1 MIITNNINS
10 IDKSRFSYALG
21 IYNSEN
27 NGNTPSHGKIIGT
40 LGEKSL
46 HAVLKRYYEPDGSR
60 HEIPVGN
67 YVADIVNQD
76 GIFEIQTRGLSNLRP
91 KLNELL
97 EFCRVTVVHP
107 VIVSRR
113 IISMNSETGEII
125 SVRKSPKH
133 GSVYS
138 ALRELYTLREFVTD
152 GRLTIRLPFLTAD
165 EYRAFGIKTNRRKK
179 QRTKNGEY
187 VSDTVPTDI
196 IDEIILAQPSD
207 YAVLIPAG
215 LPENFGAADFAAAAR
230 TDPAAAR
237 MALNLL
243 VRTGLAS
250 RTGKNG
256 NSIVYKLV

>member
-1 MIITNNINS
+1 
-10 IDKSRFSYALG
+10 
-21 IYNSEN
+21 
-27 NGNTPSHGKIIGT
+27 
-40 LGEKSL
+40 
-46 HAVLKRYYEPDGSR
+46 
-60 HEIPVGN
+60 
-67 YVADIVNQD
+67 
-76 GIFEIQTRGLSNLRP
+76 
-91 KLNELL
+91 
-97 EFCRVTVVHP
+97 
-107 VIVSRR
+107 
-113 IISMNSETGEII
+113 MNSETGEII